1 MWLAGF
7 FYWISEVQTYDEGG
21 WNYIEQLHKFVDNGM
36 NGVAFINAVSGIVNR
51 GCHNPPCGTGAL
63 DGGPERAANFFDVV
77 EEMQFAFVDVTPQ
90 SQTTPE
96 QPANRPLPGES
107 QSTVDAVPQQQK
119 PPPELDI

>member
-1 MWLAGF
+1 
-7 FYWISEVQTYDEGG
+7 
-21 WNYIEQLHKFVDNGM
+21 M